1 MGELVLGMGDFN
13 GHVGKRIEGYEGV
26 HGGNEIGE
34 RNVEGKMML
43 EFCDEK
49 ELCVA
54 NTWFRKG
61 EKRKVTYSAG
71 KNKTEIDILLVGK
84 GNRKYLRDV
93 KVIPG
98 ELQHRL
104 VVTDLVKKRMKKVVR
119 KKAIERRKVWKL
131 KEDDTRARFEGRVG
145 ELVSADARDLW
156 KCFKEGVLK
165 ACDEVCGKK
174 KGTRDQGDTWW

>member
-13 GHVGKRIEGYEGV
+13 GHVGKRIAGSEDV
-26 HGGNEIGE
+26 HGGYGIGE
-34 RNVEGKMML
+34 RNVERKMLL

-61 EKRKVTYSAG
+61 GKRKVTYSTGA
-71 KNKTEIDILLVGK
+71 NESEIDFILVGN

-93 KVIPG
+93 KFITG

-104 VVTDLVKKRMKKVVR
+104 VVEDLVKKKVKVVR
-119 KKAIERRKVWKL
+119 KEAIE
-131 KEDDTRARFEGRVG
+131 RVG
-145 ELVSADARDLW
+145 ELVSADVPDLW
-156 KCFKEGVLK
+156 KCFRDGMLK
-165 ACDEVCGKK
+165 AFDDVRGKT
-174 KGTRDQGDTWW
+174 KGRRDQGDTYWWNKDVK